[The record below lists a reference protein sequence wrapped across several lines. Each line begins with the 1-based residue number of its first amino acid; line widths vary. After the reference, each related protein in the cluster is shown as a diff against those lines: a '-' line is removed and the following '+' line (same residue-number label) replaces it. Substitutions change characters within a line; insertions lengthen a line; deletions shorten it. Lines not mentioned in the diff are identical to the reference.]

1 MRKLIAIVVC
11 ASIVAVSAVIYTN
24 VFPFRHRKHSKKTEK
39 YCFELKYKGIDYQ
52 CIPLGMKNDLEVEI
66 KIKMV
71 PLKSNLIIPSNLTNK
86 NNSYKVISVTSEL
99 SVNCDTLYIPESV
112 EFFDYDK
119 ICANVNYIIVES
131 GNKYYKSVRGNLYH
145 CDTIVYDIYH

>member
-1 MRKLIAIVVC
+1 
-11 ASIVAVSAVIYTN
+11 
-24 VFPFRHRKHSKKTEK
+24 
-39 YCFELKYKGIDYQ
+39 
-52 CIPLGMKNDLEVEI
+52 MKNDLEVEI